1 MNITANM
8 KIKIEDTSD
17 ASTLIA
23 SEVME
28 SDNYRDNSLN
38 TQQLQMPMQSYT
50 PDILQT

>member
-8 KIKIEDTSD
+8 KIKIDDTSD

-28 SDNYRDNSLN
+28 SDNYRENSFD
-38 TQQLQMPMQSYT
+38 TQQV
-50 PDILQT
+50 